1 MAPTTFQT
9 GLVLLAQLQLTWG
22 MAILPRSSV
31 TCDYETAA
39 ASGDTCSSFAAEW
52 GLAEDTF
59 VSLNPDITCPNLVSG
74 QNYCVV
80 GTVTTTGPTTTTSS
94 TVTTSTVTSS
104 TSSSTSVSSSS
115 STSSTS
121 SSSTPYEPQQTGTAA
136 TCDQYHLVVNGDS
149 CSAIESQYGISLTEF
164 LAWNPS
170 LNSDCTNL
178 LVGYY
183 YCVNIPGATKVATT
197 TTTKVP
203 ATATPADGITTP
215 SPIQTG
221 MIATCNKFDLVQSG
235 DTCAV
240 IANKY
245 NVPLAS
251 FYDWNPAVGSSCAHL
266 DVGDYVCVDIIGSTA
281 TTSTTSTT
289 SSGNGIP
296 TPTPFEPGMVDD
308 CTTFYF
314 VSSGD
319 TCASIASSKGVTV
332 AQITKW
338 NPDVG
343 TGCTDLWLHEYVCV
357 GV

>member
-1 MAPTTFQT
+1 MAPTIFKT
-9 GLVLLAQLQLTWG
+9 GLVFLAQLQLTWG
-22 MAILPRSSV
+22 MVILPRSSV
-31 TCDYETAA
+31 TCDYKTAA

-52 GLAEDTF
+52 GLTEETF
-59 VSLNPDITCPNLVSG
+59 GSINPGITCPDLVSG
-74 QNYCVV
+74 QDYCVV
-80 GTVTTTGPTTTTSS
+80 GTVTSTGPTTTASS
-94 TVTTSTVTSS
+94 TLTTSTVITSTVTSS
-104 TSSSTSVSSSS
+104 TSSSTSSSSA
-115 STSSTS
+115 
-121 SSSTPYEPQQTGTAA
+121 PYQPQQTGTAA
-136 TCDQYHLVVNGDS
+136 TCDQYHLVGQGDS
-149 CSAIESQYGISLTEF
+149 CSAIESQYDISLTEF

-183 YCVNIPGATKVATT
+183 YCVDIPGATKVATT
-197 TTTKVP
+197 TTVP
-203 ATATPADGITTP
+203 ATTAPADGITTP

-221 MIATCNKFDLVQSG
+221 MTATCNKFDLVQSG

-245 NVPLAS
+245 NIPLAS

-266 DVGDYVCVDIIGSTA
+266 DVGDYVCVDIIGYTA
-281 TTSTTSTT
+281 TTSTT

-296 TPTPFEPGMVDD
+296 TPTPFEPGMVNN

-332 AQITKW
+332 AQITQW
-338 NPDVG
+338 NPKVG
-343 TGCTDLWLHEYVCV
+343 TGCTDLWLHEYICV